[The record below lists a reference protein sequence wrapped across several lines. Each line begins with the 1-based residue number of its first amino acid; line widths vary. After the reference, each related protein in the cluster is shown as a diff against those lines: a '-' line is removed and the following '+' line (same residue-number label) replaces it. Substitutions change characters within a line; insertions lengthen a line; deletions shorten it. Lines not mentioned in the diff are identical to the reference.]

1 MFQEVTV
8 AVLAADSP
16 AGHVALAI
24 GELTTHLPSP
34 EAPWECPLCST
45 GSWPCDRFDAAAH
58 ELIEAGLRLPDWV
71 PYDLH
76 PRLWPAN
83 QAEPPAP
90 QTIPPNQTA
99 QSSTW
104 FITKEQDDG

>member
-1 MFQEVTV
+1 VFWQVTV

-16 AGHVALAI
+16 AGRVAVEI
-24 GELTTHLPSP
+24 HELTSHLPSP

-45 GSWPCDRFDAAAH
+45 EWPCRRFGAAAH
-58 ELIEAGLRLPDWV
+58 ELMQAGLRLPDWV
-71 PYDLH
+71 PYELH

-83 QAEPPAP
+83 QAEQPLSQPMSSNHDP
-90 QTIPPNQTA
+90 

-104 FITKEQDDG
+104 FTTKEQDDG